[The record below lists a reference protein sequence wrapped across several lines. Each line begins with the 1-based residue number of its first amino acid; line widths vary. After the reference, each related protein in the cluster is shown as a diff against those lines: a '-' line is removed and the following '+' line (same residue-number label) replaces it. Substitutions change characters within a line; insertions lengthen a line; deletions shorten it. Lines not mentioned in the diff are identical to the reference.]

1 MNIQHTMNLY
11 SPSGYAMP
19 FEADENT
26 PIEVARNYGKHV
38 NEKTGEESFS
48 HGMDF
53 RVRRGTWLKALA
65 TGVVSGISSDTQ
77 NGFSLTVNYPNYADG
92 KRSNYDVIYSHI
104 SEAVC
109 NFGKNVKAGDN
120 VARCDGLLHVE
131 VRFNG
136 EETDP
141 LEFLTMIRDN
151 LIVNSQKDMSGTN
164 PEIATLDFD
173 VHTPYDAQ
181 QTEIDQLM
189 MRYFGSYMTD
199 LLSGNYHVPTQT
211 EQGLRNVIA
220 EGARNGAYYEHTPS
234 MLNPLGLGHR
244 SFSIIERVQTILITD
259 FLNYLAL
266 MHSVFLS
273 SMSEIEKKKAADRAV
288 VSQGVLD
295 PLADFEIDIQSF
307 DIQRTVSVYPDRD
320 GIVWWTKAWF
330 NGRKKGERA
339 IEISRA
345 LAIKFIH
352 DDIQKDEWLEEFFPK
367 QMEVLHAALAQTR
380 EQVINQYQ
388 QTVV

>member
-53 RVRRGTWLKALA
+53 RVCRGTWLKALA

-92 KRSNYDVIYSHI
+92 KRSCYDVIYSHI

-273 SMSEIEKKKAADRAV
+273 SMSEIEKKAADRAV
-288 VSQGVLD
+288 ESQGVLD

>member
-92 KRSNYDVIYSHI
+92 KRSCYDVIYSHI
-104 SEAVC
+104 SEVVC

-151 LIVNSQKDMSGTN
+151 LIVDSQKDMSGTN

-189 MRYFGSYMTD
+189 MRYFGNYMTD

-273 SMSEIEKKKAADRAV
+273 SMSEIEKK
-288 VSQGVLD
+288 SC
-295 PLADFEIDIQSF
+295 
-307 DIQRTVSVYPDRD
+307 
-320 GIVWWTKAWF
+320 
-330 NGRKKGERA
+330 
-339 IEISRA
+339 
-345 LAIKFIH
+345 
-352 DDIQKDEWLEEFFPK
+352 
-367 QMEVLHAALAQTR
+367 
-380 EQVINQYQ
+380 
-388 QTVV
+388 

>member
-1 MNIQHTMNLY
+1 MDIQHTMNLY

-26 PIEVARNYGKHV
+26 PIEVARNYGKSF
-38 NEKTGEESFS
+38 NEKTG
-48 HGMDF
+48 
-53 RVRRGTWLKALA
+53 KALA
-65 TGVVSGISSDTQ
+65 TGVVSGISSDAQ
-77 NGFSLTVNYPNYADG
+77 SGFSLTVNYPNYADG
-92 KRSNYDVIYSHI
+92 KRSSYDVTYGHI

-120 VARCDGLLHVE
+120 VARCDGFLHVE

-151 LIVNSQKDMSGTN
+151 LIVNSQKDMSGAN

-181 QTEIDQLM
+181 QGEIDQLM

-199 LLSGNYHVPTQT
+199 LLCGNYHVPTQT

-220 EGARNGAYYEHTPS
+220 EGARSGAYYEHTPS

-273 SMSEIEKKKAADRAV
+273 SMSEIEKKKLLT
-288 VSQGVLD
+288 GL
-295 PLADFEIDIQSF
+295 
-307 DIQRTVSVYPDRD
+307 
-320 GIVWWTKAWF
+320 
-330 NGRKKGERA
+330 
-339 IEISRA
+339 
-345 LAIKFIH
+345 
-352 DDIQKDEWLEEFFPK
+352 
-367 QMEVLHAALAQTR
+367 
-380 EQVINQYQ
+380 
-388 QTVV
+388 

>member
-1 MNIQHTMNLY
+1 MDKQQTMNLY

-26 PIEVARNYGKHV
+26 PIEVARNYGKYV
-38 NEKTGEESFS
+38 NEKTGEENFS

-77 NGFSLTVNYPNYADG
+77 NGFSLIVNYPNYADG
-92 KRSNYDVIYSHI
+92 KRSSYDVIYSHI
-104 SEAVC
+104 SEALC

-151 LIVNSQKDMSGTN
+151 LIVNSQTEMSGAN

-181 QTEIDQLM
+181 QGEIDQLM
-189 MRYFGSYMTD
+189 MRYFGSYMAD
-199 LLSGNYHVPTQT
+199 LLRGNYHVPTQT
-211 EQGLRNVIA
+211 EQGLRDVIA
-220 EGARNGAYYEHTPS
+220 EGARSGAYYEHTPS
-234 MLNPLGLGHR
+234 MLNPLGLGRR

-259 FLNYLAL
+259 FLNYLAM

-273 SMSEIEKKKAADRAV
+273 SMSEIEKKKLLT
-288 VSQGVLD
+288 GL
-295 PLADFEIDIQSF
+295 
-307 DIQRTVSVYPDRD
+307 
-320 GIVWWTKAWF
+320 
-330 NGRKKGERA
+330 
-339 IEISRA
+339 
-345 LAIKFIH
+345 
-352 DDIQKDEWLEEFFPK
+352 
-367 QMEVLHAALAQTR
+367 
-380 EQVINQYQ
+380 
-388 QTVV
+388 

>member
-1 MNIQHTMNLY
+1 MDIQHTMNLY

-26 PIEVARNYGKHV
+26 PIEVATNYGKHV
-38 NEKTGEESFS
+38 NEKTGEECFS

-65 TGVVSGISSDTQ
+65 TGVVSGISSDAQ
-77 NGFSLTVNYPNYADG
+77 SGFSLTVNYPNYADG
-92 KRSNYDVIYSHI
+92 KRSSYDVTYGHI

-151 LIVNSQKDMSGTN
+151 LIVNSQKDMAGTN

-181 QTEIDQLM
+181 QGEIDQLM
-189 MRYFGSYMTD
+189 
-199 LLSGNYHVPTQT
+199 TQT

-220 EGARNGAYYEHTPS
+220 EGARSGAYYEHTPS

-273 SMSEIEKKKAADRAV
+273 SMSEIEKKKLLT
-288 VSQGVLD
+288 GL
-295 PLADFEIDIQSF
+295 
-307 DIQRTVSVYPDRD
+307 
-320 GIVWWTKAWF
+320 
-330 NGRKKGERA
+330 
-339 IEISRA
+339 
-345 LAIKFIH
+345 
-352 DDIQKDEWLEEFFPK
+352 
-367 QMEVLHAALAQTR
+367 
-380 EQVINQYQ
+380 
-388 QTVV
+388 

>member
-92 KRSNYDVIYSHI
+92 KRSCYDVIYSHI

-151 LIVNSQKDMSGTN
+151 LIVDSQKDMSGTN

-259 FLNYLAL
+259 FLNYLA
-266 MHSVFLS
+266 F
-273 SMSEIEKKKAADRAV
+273 
-288 VSQGVLD
+288 
-295 PLADFEIDIQSF
+295 FEIDIQSF

>member
-1 MNIQHTMNLY
+1 MDKQQTMNLF

-26 PIEVARNYGKHV
+26 PIEVARKHGRYT
-38 NEKTGEESFS
+38 NERTGEEGFF

-65 TGVVSGISSDTQ
+65 TGIVSGISSDTQ
-77 NGFSLTVNYPNYADG
+77 KGFSLIVNYPNYADG
-92 KRSNYDVIYSHI
+92 KRSSYDVTYSHI

-109 NFGKNVKAGDN
+109 NFGKDVKAGDN
-120 VARCDGLLHVE
+120 IARCDGLLHIE

-151 LIVNSQKDMSGTN
+151 LIVNSQTDMSGSN

-181 QTEIDQLM
+181 QGEIDQLM

-199 LLSGNYHVPTQT
+199 LLKGNYHVPGNT
-211 EQGLRNVIA
+211 ERDLRDVIA
-220 EGARNGAYYEHTPS
+220 EGARGGAYYEHTPS
-234 MLNPLGLGHR
+234 MLNPLGLGQR

-266 MHSVFLS
+266 MHRVFLTS
-273 SMSEIEKKKAADRAV
+273 IKKK
-288 VSQGVLD
+288 
-295 PLADFEIDIQSF
+295 
-307 DIQRTVSVYPDRD
+307 
-320 GIVWWTKAWF
+320 
-330 NGRKKGERA
+330 KKKKLLTG
-339 IEISRA
+339 
-345 LAIKFIH
+345 L
-352 DDIQKDEWLEEFFPK
+352 
-367 QMEVLHAALAQTR
+367 
-380 EQVINQYQ
+380 
-388 QTVV
+388 

>member
-1 MNIQHTMNLY
+1 MDIQHTMNLF

-26 PIEVARNYGKHV
+26 PIEVARNYGKSF
-38 NEKTGEESFS
+38 NEKTGEECFS

-53 RVRRGTWLKALA
+53 RVHRGTWLKALA
-65 TGVVSGISSDTQ
+65 TGVVSGISSDAQ
-77 NGFSLTVNYPNYADG
+77 SGFSLTVNYPNYADG
-92 KRSNYDVIYSHI
+92 KRSSYDVTYGHI

-151 LIVNSQKDMSGTN
+151 LIVNSQKDMSGAN

-181 QTEIDQLM
+181 QGEIDQLM

-199 LLSGNYHVPTQT
+199 LLCGNYHVPTQT

-220 EGARNGAYYEHTPS
+220 EGARSGAYYEHTPS

-273 SMSEIEKKKAADRAV
+273 SMSEIEKKKLLT
-288 VSQGVLD
+288 GL
-295 PLADFEIDIQSF
+295 
-307 DIQRTVSVYPDRD
+307 
-320 GIVWWTKAWF
+320 
-330 NGRKKGERA
+330 
-339 IEISRA
+339 
-345 LAIKFIH
+345 
-352 DDIQKDEWLEEFFPK
+352 
-367 QMEVLHAALAQTR
+367 
-380 EQVINQYQ
+380 
-388 QTVV
+388 

>member
-273 SMSEIEKKKAADRAV
+273 SMSEIEKKKLLT
-288 VSQGVLD
+288 GL
-295 PLADFEIDIQSF
+295 
-307 DIQRTVSVYPDRD
+307 
-320 GIVWWTKAWF
+320 
-330 NGRKKGERA
+330 
-339 IEISRA
+339 
-345 LAIKFIH
+345 
-352 DDIQKDEWLEEFFPK
+352 
-367 QMEVLHAALAQTR
+367 
-380 EQVINQYQ
+380 
-388 QTVV
+388 